1 MTKSI
6 RNKLILYFLLLLVAA
21 TLTFEAFLWF
31 FIRDYYYSF
40 ATSIL
45 ENEAIYAAETYT
57 ASHSDMDLSEVI
69 LQDYT
74 TFFDDSV
81 GQVQILNLAGE
92 VLLDSMNDDVTGS
105 VLSTED
111 IETAKTGVTGSTIYR
126 QEDYDTYFLSISHP
140 LDNRD
145 RQVGIIRY
153 TASLE
158 RLESE
163 IFRILGFFALFGL
176 LVIVLSLVVIVAI
189 SNSIINPIN
198 KLTGIASR
206 MARGQY
212 GIRADESGED
222 EIAALG
228 RTMNTLSDNIVEKE
242 QIKNE
247 FISSISHELRTPLT
261 SIKGWAITLKGEVE
275 DLASITNQGLDIIE
289 NESDRLSRMVEE
301 LLDFSSFV
309 SGKMKLYKEI
319 INVTE
324 LVKSIVIQLGPRAE
338 GVSLHLDFR
347 YEEENIMAE
356 IDQNRIKQ
364 VIINVLDNS
373 IKFTPAGGRIDV
385 HLSQNEDRIQI
396 SVTDTGIG
404 ISPEEINR
412 VTTRFYKGSHNQ
424 SHIGLGLSISE
435 EIVRLHG
442 GDFIIESVL
451 GEETTVRIEL
461 PKETA

>member
-1 MTKSI
+1 MNRSI

-40 ATSIL
+40 ATSML
-45 ENEAIYAAETYT
+45 ENEAIYSAESYS
-57 ASHSDMDLSEVI
+57 ASYSDYELAEVI
-69 LQDYT
+69 LQDYSTFYDT
-74 TFFDDSV
+74 TV
-81 GQVQILNLAGE
+81 GQVQILNVAGE
-92 VLLDSMNDDVTGS
+92 VLLDSMNDDVTGT
-105 VLSTED
+105 VLATED
-111 IETAKTGVTGSTIYR
+111 IETAKTGLTGTGIYR
-126 QEDYDTYFLSISHP
+126 VEDLDTYFLSISQP
-140 LDNRD
+140 LESRD
-145 RQVGIIRY
+145 RQVGILRY

-158 RLESE
+158 RLEDE
-163 IFRILGFFALFGL
+163 IFRIVSFFAVFGL
-176 LVIVLSLVVIVAI
+176 FVIVLSLIIIVAI
-189 SNSIINPIN
+189 SNSIITPIN
-198 KLTGIASR
+198 QLTGVASR

-275 DLASITNQGLDIIE
+275 DPQSIMNQGLDIIE

-309 SGKMKLYKEI
+309 SGKMKLYKETV
-319 INVTE
+319 NVTE
-324 LVKSIVIQLGPRAE
+324 LLKSIVIQLGPRAE
-338 GVSLHLDFR
+338 GFSLDLSFR

-373 IKFTPAGGRIDV
+373 IKFTPAGGKIDV
-385 HLSQNEDRIQI
+385 HLAQDENRIQI
-396 SVTDTGIG
+396 SVADTGIG
-404 ISPEEINR
+404 ISPEEIHH
-412 VTTRFYKGSHNQ
+412 VTTRFYKGSHTQ

-442 GDFIIESVL
+442 GDFTIESVL
-451 GEETTVRIEL
+451 GQETVIRIEL
-461 PKETA
+461 PKETQ